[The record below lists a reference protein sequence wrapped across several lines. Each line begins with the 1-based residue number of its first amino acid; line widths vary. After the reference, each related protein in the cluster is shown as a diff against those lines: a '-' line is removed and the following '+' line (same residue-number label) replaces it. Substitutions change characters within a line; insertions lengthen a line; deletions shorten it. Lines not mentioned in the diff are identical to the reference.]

1 MHRSLFFMQ
10 SGSLRPLTAG
20 TLLYTVRGDP
30 GMTSKYYA
38 NRYFGIEKK
47 MEVEHLLWKELK
59 KHGKVTIDRVQ
70 GSDAP
75 PLWVPLF
82 YYPKRHN
89 VRRHCAEDEDLS
101 LLRSAP
107 SPTSPAA
114 ENSSASSSSMTT
126 SSVSCNESLGVEEAV
141 DPKTVEDAESAV
153 LRAVY
158 ATPEK
163 DIQFYVNGLPEE
175 FQLAGPRAFRR
186 LREAGVLE
194 RRQTPQG
201 TFVWVCAS

>member
-1 MHRSLFFMQ
+1 MHRTFLQ
-10 SGSLRPLTAG
+10 SRSASMRPLTAG
-20 TLLYTVRGDP
+20 TLLHTVRGDP

-38 NRYFGIEKK
+38 NRYFGIEKH

-59 KHGKVTIDRVQ
+59 KHGKVTIDRMQ

-89 VRRHCAEDEDLS
+89 VKRHCSEDEDLS

-107 SPTSPAA
+107 AAMSSTDASCSPSF
-114 ENSSASSSSMTT
+114 SSSCSDEQIGED
-126 SSVSCNESLGVEEAV
+126 VL
-141 DPKTVEDAESAV
+141 DPKAVEDTESAV
-153 LRAVY
+153 LRLVY
-158 ATPEK
+158 ATPER

-175 FQLAGPRAFRR
+175 LQPGAPRAFRR

-201 TFVWVCAS
+201 TFVWICVS